1 MTGAEIAGFSA
12 ISVSYA
18 VCFVGLLVGVGIAL
32 ALLGS
37 DADSAEGGFAWLLAI
52 PVIAAASYLLMVLG
66 IGIVQVGDNDV
77 YLFRY
82 VDWLLTT
89 PILVGYV
96 GYVAGAPR
104 KWIFGAAAADAGMIL
119 VGLGATLTTGIATW
133 IGFGI
138 SSAFHLALLGVLYLV
153 FPKYVDDHPRR
164 RRLFKVLQNHV
175 GLLWLAY
182 PLIWILSPAGFGTV
196 SVVGTAMIIAYLD
209 LVAKTPY
216 VYFVWRDRF
225 AFDQDS
231 GEFGSVEDVSEQPI
245 AAAD

>member
-1 MTGAEIAGFSA
+1 MSGVEIAGFSA
-12 ISVSYA
+12 ISISYA
-18 VCFVGLLVGVGIAL
+18 IAVVGFLAGCGIAL
-32 ALLGS
+32 ALFNS
-37 DADSAEGGFAWLLAI
+37 DADSAEGGFAWLFAI
-52 PVIAAASYLLMVLG
+52 PAIAGVSYLLMLFDVG
-66 IGIVQVGDNDV
+66 VVPVGDNEV

-82 VDWLLTT
+82 IDWLLTT

-104 KWIFGAAAADAGMIL
+104 KWIFGAAAADAGMIA
-119 VGLGATLTTGIATW
+119 VGLWATLSTGIATW
-133 IGFGI
+133 IGFAI
-138 SSAFHLALLGVLYLV
+138 SGGFHLALLGVLYGV

-209 LVAKTPY
+209 VVAKTPY
-216 VYFVWRDRF
+216 VYFVWRDRM
-225 AFDQDS
+225 AFEQDD
-231 GEFGSVEDVSEQPI
+231 GEFRTVEDVTEGPV